1 MTGGWWG
8 WGVGCGVVWGVVG
21 GGKRLSES
29 VGIRGA
35 QSQKEG
41 CWTLTGEFEQTTGGR
56 RFQLASEGGLQ

>member
-8 WGVGCGVVWGVVG
+8 WGVVG

-29 VGIRGA
+29 VGMRGA

-41 CWTLTGEFEQTTGGR
+41 CWTLLGEFKQTTGGR
-56 RFQLASEGGLQ
+56 RCQLASEGRLQ